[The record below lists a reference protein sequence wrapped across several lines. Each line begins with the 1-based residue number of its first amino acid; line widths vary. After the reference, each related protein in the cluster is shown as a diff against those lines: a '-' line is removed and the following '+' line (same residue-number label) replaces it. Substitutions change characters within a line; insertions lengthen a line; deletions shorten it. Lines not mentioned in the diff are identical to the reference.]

1 MLADQLEYSDGQ
13 PFIVAG
19 QHVVKFRA
27 RLPSGAGDAQRAE
40 GFLQLPAAVTDQGV
54 RPLRRYAEHGRH
66 LDVIEVVPQ
75 AQLDRLALVGR
86 QRGQRG
92 ADQPPQVGRLLRG
105 RASIPAGSIPA
116 GSIPVGS
123 IPAGSIPADVI
134 ATYGGT
140 VQVAAVHVGTSTW
153 PPQALAA
160 GRAEQPQAHLGRV
173 AQAVA

>member
-1 MLADQLEYSDGQ
+1 MLADQVEYSGGQ
-13 PFIVAG
+13 PFIMAG
-19 QHVVKFRA
+19 QQCVKFRA
-27 RLPSGAGDAQRAE
+27 RLPPDARDAQRAE
-40 GFLQLPAAVTDQGV
+40 GLLQLSAAVTEQGI

-66 LDVIEVVPQ
+66 VGVIEVVPQ

-105 RASIPAGSIPA
+105 RGSIPAGSTPVGSTPAGSIPA
-116 GSIPVGS
+116 GST
-123 IPAGSIPADVI
+123 PAHVI
-134 ATYGGT
+134 
-140 VQVAAVHVGTSTW
+140 VAHVGTGACGTGTR